1 MLRRKQPLPTHLA
14 RLEGTQEEKPAASSA
29 RGPAATDS
37 PAGCSSS
44 KTQRQGQD
52 LTFI

>member
-1 MLRRKQPLPTHLA
+1 MLRREQPSPTRLA
-14 RLEGTQEEKPAASSA
+14 RLEGTQEEKPVASST
-29 RGPAATDS
+29 RVPPATDS

-44 KTQRQGQD
+44 KTQHQGQD